1 MNKEGEIHLPAC
13 KATFLDLNDYSGEVV
28 SNAPVVYVG
37 VSLPL
42 EGSSTQ
48 PEGVTGSSQ
57 EKDDSLSSLTEQDNG
72 EAPGFSVILAA
83 AGLLAVTGLLGKSD
97 SEGN

>member
-1 MNKEGEIHLPAC
+1 MGI
-13 KATFLDLNDYSGEVV
+13 
-28 SNAPVVYVG
+28 
-37 VSLPL
+37 
-42 EGSSTQ
+42 
-48 PEGVTGSSQ
+48 Q